1 MARVLKPY
9 RGKSG
14 IHDAQRPVSYS
25 VDDWPTNA
33 GGLIR
38 LGQIEVPLLGT
49 PSFIEPKLQIL
60 EIGRAGEIFQLVETR
75 DLIFLLNP
83 LGNTGHTPDG
93 NGIWLK
99 VRTINGAEGWIF
111 AGSKNH
117 PAAYISIARHKT
129 KTRNAGYWGL
139 LVNALITL
147 GVVALVYSLLTRS
160 HQQKTTSDVNSS
172 PVSDYSGSSDTDR
185 KQLEVPSQSKEPSR
199 WENAGT
205 NLTRKSAN
213 IYEEILSM
221 PTRRKCPD
229 CLGEQTFDQSLGNG
243 KCSECKGS
251 GYELDLLEAFVEAL
265 NDNRQTCKAC
275 HGDKTCQTCEGEG
288 YIED

>member
-1 MARVLKPY
+1 MARVLKLY

-25 VDDWPTNA
+25 LDDWPTNA
-33 GGLIR
+33 GGLVR
-38 LGQIEVPLLGT
+38 LRQIEVPLLGT

-60 EIGRAGEIFQLVETR
+60 GIGREGEIFQLVETR

-83 LGNTGHTPDG
+83 LGNIRRAPDG

-99 VRTINGAEGWIF
+99 VRTINGVEGWIF
-111 AGSKNH
+111 AGPKNH
-117 PAAYISIARHKT
+117 PAAYVSIARHKT
-129 KTRNAGYWGL
+129 KTRSAGYWDQ
-139 LVNALITL
+139 LVNPLITL
-147 GVVALVYSLLTRS
+147 GFAALVYSLLKRS
-160 HQQKTTSDVNSS
+160 PREKVTSHINSS
-172 PVSDYSGSSDTDR
+172 PVSDYSGSSDAGKR
-185 KQLEVPSQSKEPSR
+185 QLEAPLHTEEPSI
-199 WENAGT
+199 WAPGT
-205 NLTRKSAN
+205 KLTMKSAN
-213 IYEEILSM
+213 IYEDIFSL

-229 CLGEQTFDQSLGNG
+229 CLGEQTFDPSLGNG

-251 GYELDLLEAFVEAL
+251 GYELDLLEAFVVAL
-265 NDNRQTCKAC
+265 NDNQQTCKAC